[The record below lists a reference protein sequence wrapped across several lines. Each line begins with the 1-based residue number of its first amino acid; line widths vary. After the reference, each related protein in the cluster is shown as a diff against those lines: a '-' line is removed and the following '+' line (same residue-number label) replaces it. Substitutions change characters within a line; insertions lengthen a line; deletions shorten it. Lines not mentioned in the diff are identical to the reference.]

1 MRIGLLGLGTMGQ
14 QHLAAYASL
23 PGVEVITRNSASYA
37 GLALKDRDALQTA
50 MIADPTVD
58 AIDICLPTPLH
69 PGVAIAA
76 LQAGKHVLCEKP
88 LALNTADCLRILDA
102 SHLSGSVFMV
112 AHVLRFFPAYCF
124 LADAVSTNRYGP
136 VKSIHFSRA
145 SGIPTWAGWLARP
158 EDSGGGVLD
167 LLVHDFDQSIA
178 LFGLPIGSE
187 HSVRC
192 QLCYPHGDNPE
203 GPTVEI
209 EGGWFD
215 DNRPFSMGFHAH
227 FANASLIF
235 DANQLSLHRVG
246 ALPEKLLLPAVDP
259 YAEQLRYFVECC
271 SSRSHPAECPP
282 ASSAAAVDLALAV
295 RSLAA
300 NAAGKLTPLHWN

>member
-1 MRIGLLGLGTMGQ
+1 MGQ
-14 QHLAAYASL
+14 QHLAAYGSL
-23 PGVEVITRNSASYA
+23 PGVEVVTRDSASYA
-37 GLALKDRDALQTA
+37 ALALKDRDALQTA

-69 PGVAIAA
+69 PSVAIAA

-102 SHLSGSVFMV
+102 ARLSGSVFMV

-124 LADAVSTNRYGP
+124 LADAVSTNRYGA
-136 VKSIHFSRA
+136 VKYLHFSRT
-145 SGIPTWAGWLARP
+145 SGIPAWAGWLARP
-158 EDSGGGVLD
+158 EESGGGVLD

-178 LFGLPIGSE
+178 LFGMPDRATVKPIDSE

-192 QLCYPHGDNPE
+192 QLGYPHGDNPD
-203 GPTVEI
+203 GLTVEI
-209 EGGWFD
+209 EGGWFG

-227 FANASLIF
+227 FAEADLIF
-235 DANQLSLHRVG
+235 DDNQLSLHRAG
-246 ALPEKLLLPAVDP
+246 ALPEELLLPEVDP
-259 YAEQLRYFVECC
+259 YAEQLRYFMECC
-271 SSRSHPAECPP
+271 SSRNHPAECPP
-282 ASSAAAVDLALAV
+282 ASSAAAVGLALAV

-300 NAAGKLTPLHWN
+300 NAPGKLTPLHWN